1 MTHLILQSPTLL
13 DSLAVEKIA
22 ALSAGSGVQELGP
35 TIARVLQADRGAE
48 AEIKALCAQYRLD
61 FAYLDE
67 IHNLRD
73 CKLLAMDM
81 DSTLI
86 NIECIDE
93 IAAVAGRKDEVAQIT
108 EAAMRGEITDFSE
121 SLRRRVA
128 MLEGVPQEALEQVYE
143 QRLSLN
149 AGAQELVAK
158 ARQNGIYTLL
168 VSGGFTFYTERLKQ
182 RLQLDETHANTLEVR
197 DGKLTGRVLGDIVDG
212 AAKADHVA
220 RLAQELGARP
230 EQIIVMGDGA
240 NDLPMMAHSY
250 YSVAYR
256 AKPVVQE
263 QARFALNYCALDAAL
278 NWFRT

>member
-1 MTHLILQSPTLL
+1 
-13 DSLAVEKIA
+13 
-22 ALSAGSGVQELGP
+22 
-35 TIARVLQADRGAE
+35 
-48 AEIKALCAQYRLD
+48 
-61 FAYLDE
+61 
-67 IHNLRD
+67 
-73 CKLLAMDM
+73 
-81 DSTLI
+81 
-86 NIECIDE
+86 
-93 IAAVAGRKDEVAQIT
+93 
-108 EAAMRGEITDFSE
+108 
-121 SLRRRVA
+121 

-250 YSVAYR
+250 YSVACR
-256 AKPVVQE
+256 RSE
-263 QARFALNYCALDAAL
+263 EHTSELRS
-278 NWFRT
+278 RG